1 MRLELYYHFF
11 SSKLGKFSVM
21 ISLNKHS
28 VHFTLSTLSGTPKIH
43 KFGHLLISHR
53 AQRLSLVF
61 LFFFVFVVVVVGFLS
76 D

>member
-1 MRLELYYHFF
+1 MRLELYYNFF

-61 LFFFVFVVVVVGFLS
+61 LFFLFLLLLLLVFLS